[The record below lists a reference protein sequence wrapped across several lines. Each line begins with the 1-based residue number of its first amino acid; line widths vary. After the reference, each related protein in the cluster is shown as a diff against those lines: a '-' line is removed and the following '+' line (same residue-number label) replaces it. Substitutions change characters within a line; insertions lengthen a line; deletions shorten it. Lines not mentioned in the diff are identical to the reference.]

1 MRQRSITALTVLILP
16 TADAIPNPIATLSI
30 TIPLHRIQRIAINP
44 FGKLHVDA
52 RQYGAA
58 HHGSVVLT
66 GHFLGLQDIMS
77 FELTSNCAQ

>member
-1 MRQRSITALTVLILP
+1 MRQLSITALTALILP
-16 TADAIPNPIATLSI
+16 TADAIPNPIAALSI
-30 TIPLHRIQRIAINP
+30 GIPLHRIPRIAINP

-66 GHFLGLQDIMS
+66 GHFLDLQDIMS